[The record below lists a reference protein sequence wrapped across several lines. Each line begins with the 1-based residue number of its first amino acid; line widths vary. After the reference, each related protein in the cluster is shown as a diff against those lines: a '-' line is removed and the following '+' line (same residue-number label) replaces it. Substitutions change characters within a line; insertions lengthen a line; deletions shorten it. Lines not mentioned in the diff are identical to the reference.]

1 MHAVTEQAV
10 APVVQFLR
18 MISPLSWAPIA
29 VALFG
34 IGNQPVIF
42 LVAAASVWPIVLN
55 TAAGVRAIDP
65 GLLLVARSFGAS
77 RREQLTAVI
86 LPAVRAQVQ
95 TGLRIGLGIA
105 WVVLVP
111 AEMLG
116 VRSGLGYQIL
126 NARDQLAYDQVMA
139 VIVVIGVI
147 GYALD
152 TLSRWCSTA
161 ADRCRGSAG
170 RGSSVGES
178 GSGAMDRS
186 PHGGHSFGRRR
197 GDRGRDRGPQAGAE
211 VGGEDGPQR
220 PVGESVLQRFEEH
233 GVRGLQPR
241 HERRGNPAGAAH
253 DFGTHIG
260 QFVRA
265 VRGAVE
271 GIDQRGC
278 GGLYGLPRAGAGI
291 QAVECVECGPDM
303 SFEVMEEDI
312 FFCGKVVEE
321 RAARN
326 TGRVRY
332 IGRRGRGETAVE
344 EQVRCRANDG
354 RAGLR
359 TFPVS

>member
-1 MHAVTEQAV
+1 MNTVETRPRTGIWLPRLAAVAAALLLWWILTDLVAGPESLLREFGPHHVPGAAGQLFDRGVLLPDITVSMWRLLVGLLIAVTVGIPLGLLLGLHAVTEQAV

-152 TLSRWCSTA
+152 TLSRVVL
-161 ADRCRGSAG
+161 DRR
-170 RGSSVGES
+170 
-178 GSGAMDRS
+178 
-186 PHGGHSFGRRR
+186 
-197 GDRGRDRGPQAGAE
+197 
-211 VGGEDGPQR
+211 
-220 PVGESVLQRFEEH
+220 
-233 GVRGLQPR
+233 
-241 HERRGNPAGAAH
+241 
-253 DFGTHIG
+253 
-260 QFVRA
+260 
-265 VRGAVE
+265 
-271 GIDQRGC
+271 
-278 GGLYGLPRAGAGI
+278 
-291 QAVECVECGPDM
+291 
-303 SFEVMEEDI
+303 
-312 FFCGKVVEE
+312 
-321 RAARN
+321 
-326 TGRVRY
+326 
-332 IGRRGRGETAVE
+332 
-344 EQVRCRANDG
+344 
-354 RAGLR
+354 
-359 TFPVS
+359 